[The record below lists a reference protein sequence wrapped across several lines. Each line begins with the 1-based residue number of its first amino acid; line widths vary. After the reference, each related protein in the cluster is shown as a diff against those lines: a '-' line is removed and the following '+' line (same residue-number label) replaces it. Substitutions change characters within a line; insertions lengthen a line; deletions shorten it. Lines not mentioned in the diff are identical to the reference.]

1 MRFFIFEFYK
11 FLPMKKTISFFC
23 LFCSIISFGQNHKY
37 VNPIIGTGGHGHTYP
52 GATVPFGMVQLS
64 PDTRIDGS
72 WDGCSGYHYD
82 DKIIYG
88 FSHTHLNGTGC
99 SDYGDIMLM
108 PTMGEPT
115 FNPKEYSS
123 SFSHV
128 NEKAAA
134 GFYSVTLDKHN
145 INVNLTAST
154 RVGFHQYTFNNAGQ
168 ANIILDLNHRDKLLY
183 GDIKI
188 IDNKTIQIL
197 RRSEAWAKD
206 QYVYA
211 RIEFSVPMQINKV
224 EANQE
229 NRTDFYSGTILKMSF
244 SKQVKKGEQILV
256 KVTLSPTSYDGAKLN
271 SSEIKDWDFNKVRK
285 DAEKLWD
292 NELSKIQITETDK
305 NKLAV
310 FYTALYHTMVQP
322 NIDQDIDGKYRGRD
336 NKVHNDEGFDYY
348 SVFSLWDTFR
358 AAHPLYTLI
367 EKKRTSD
374 FINTFIKQYEH
385 GGRLPV
391 WELASNET
399 DCMIGYHSVS
409 VMADAMAKGIT
420 GFDYEKAFA
429 AAKNSAMQDRLGLA
443 AYKKNGFIS
452 MDDESESVSKTLEYA
467 YDDWCIAQ
475 MAQILNKKEDYD
487 YFMTRSQS
495 WKNIFDWDKGFMR
508 PKKNGGWDNPFD
520 AKEINN
526 NFTEGNSWQYSFF
539 VPQDIPEMIAAYG
552 GKEKFEAKL
561 DEMFSSESK
570 TTGREQADVTGLI
583 GQYAHGNEPS
593 HHMAY
598 LYNYVGKPEKTTEK
612 VHYIL
617 NNFYKNSPD
626 GLIGNEDCGQMSA
639 WYVLSSIGIYNV
651 TPGKFKWTTTKP
663 YFENI
668 KLNLED
674 KKTRIINKQTFKSYL
689 KVLGSKYEDSA
700 KNEDFDI
707 TTAVT
712 EDYLAKDIT
721 PVPVIQAESKTFK
734 DKMMVELKSSN
745 KNDEI
750 YYYNFP
756 KDTTMFFIPYV
767 KYEKP
772 FEIDKTSKILAY
784 AENGSSRSKA
794 ISASFFKK
802 PNNYIISIKSKY
814 NPQYHA
820 GGADGLIDGIYG
832 TENWRKGDW
841 QGYQGQDFECVIDLQ
856 NEQSITSFSANC
868 LQDSP
873 SWILM
878 PTKMDY
884 YVSTD
889 NVNFTL
895 AGTVEN
901 KISAMERE
909 TIIKEFYFKTLNP
922 LSARYIKIIAHNYGK
937 LPDWHQGFGGDAF
950 VFIDEIAINNKESQI
965 SNKKNQDDEFEVV
978 NMPTMVFFNL
988 NNNQF
993 SSSNDL
999 ITITEFLKENN
1010 SLKIEIR
1017 GHADSDE
1024 LEKELLAKSRSKA
1037 IIKYLIENG
1046 IDGTRL
1052 KGKGFSDSQ
1061 LIYDCT
1067 KVNCDEDKHQQNRN
1081 CEIIITDF

>member
-1 MRFFIFEFYK
+1 M
-11 FLPMKKTISFFC
+11 
-23 LFCSIISFGQNHKY
+23 
-37 VNPIIGTGGHGHTYP
+37 IGTGGHGHTYP

-108 PTMGEPT
+108 PTMGIPT
-115 FNPKEYSS
+115 FNPKEYGS

-128 NEKAAA
+128 NEKATA
-134 GFYSVTLDKHN
+134 GFYSVKLDKHN

-183 GDIKI
+183 GDVKI
-188 IDNKTIQIL
+188 IDEKTIQIL

-211 RIEFSVPMQINKV
+211 RIEFNVPMKLSKV

-244 SKQVKKGEQILV
+244 SKQVKKGAQILV
-256 KVTLSPTSYDGAKLN
+256 KVSLSPTSYDGAKLN
-271 SSEIKDWDFNKVRK
+271 KSEIKDWDFSKARK
-285 DAEKLWD
+285 NAETQWES
-292 NELSKIQITETDK
+292 ELSKIQITASDK

-322 NIDQDIDGKYRGRD
+322 NIAQDIDGKYRGRD
-336 NKVHNDEGFDYY
+336 NKIHISEGFDYY

-367 EKKRTSD
+367 EKKRTAD
-374 FINTFIKQYEH
+374 FINTFIKQYEQ

-452 MDDESESVSKTLEYA
+452 MDDEHESVAKTLEYA

-487 YFMTRSQS
+487 YFMNRSQS
-495 WKNIFDWDKGFMR
+495 WKNVFDWDRGFMR

-539 VPQDIPEMIAAYG
+539 VPQDIPGMIAAYG

-561 DEMFSSESK
+561 DEMFNSESK
-570 TTGREQADVTGLI
+570 TTGREQVDVTGLI

-593 HHMAY
+593 HHIAY
-598 LYNYVGKPEKTTEK
+598 LYNYVGKPEKTLEK

-617 NNFYKNSPD
+617 NNFYKNTPD

-639 WYVLSSIGIYNV
+639 WYVLSSMGIYAV
-651 TPGKFKWTTTKP
+651 TPGKPEWTETKP
-663 YFENI
+663 LYKTIKIKIGDSNELSNI
-668 KLNLED
+668 DKID
-674 KKTRIINKQTFKSYL
+674 KKRIGVYKTAHELMSFKLSF
-689 KVLGSKYEDSA
+689 S
-700 KNEDFDI
+700 DI
-707 TTAVT
+707 IV
-712 EDYLAKDIT
+712 
-721 PVPVIQAESKTFK
+721 VPVIKSESKTFK
-734 DKMMVELKSSN
+734 DKIMIELQSQNPK
-745 KNDEI
+745 DEI

-756 KDTTMFFIPYV
+756 KDTTMFFIPYL

-784 AENGSSRSKA
+784 AENYGSRSKA
-794 ISASFFKK
+794 TSASFFKK
-802 PNNYIISIKSKY
+802 PNNYTISIKSKY

-820 GGADGLIDGIYG
+820 GGPDGLIDGIFG

-841 QGYQGQDFECVIDLQ
+841 QGYQSQDFECIIDLQ
-856 NEQSITSFSANC
+856 KEQTITSFSANC

-878 PTKMDY
+878 PTQVDY
-884 YVSTD
+884 YVSND
-889 NVNFTL
+889 NIHFTF
-895 AGTVEN
+895 AGSVEN
-901 KISAMERE
+901 KVPAMETE
-909 TIIKEFYFKTLNP
+909 TKINDFHFKSQNP
-922 LSARYIKIIAHNYGK
+922 ILARYVKVIAHNYGK
-937 LPDWHQGFGGDAF
+937 LPEGHQGFGGDAF
-950 VFIDEIAINNKESQI
+950 IFIDEIAINEKEVEHENKVKQEEDFQ
-965 SNKKNQDDEFEVV
+965 VV
-978 NMPTMVFFNL
+978 NMPTMLFFNKDKDQLL
-988 NNNQF
+988 N
-993 SSSNDL
+993 SNDL
-999 ITITEFLKENN
+999 ISITEFLKENTTV
-1010 SLKIEIR
+1010 KIEIR

-1024 LEKELLAKSRSKA
+1024 LDKESRAKSRSKT
-1037 IIKYLIENG
+1037 IVNYLIESG
-1046 IDGTRL
+1046 IDTNRL
-1052 KGKGFSDSQ
+1052 KGKGFSDTQ
-1061 LIYDCT
+1061 LIYDCS
-1067 KVNCDEDKHQQNRN
+1067 KVNCDESKHQQNRN
-1081 CEIIITDF
+1081 CEIIITEL